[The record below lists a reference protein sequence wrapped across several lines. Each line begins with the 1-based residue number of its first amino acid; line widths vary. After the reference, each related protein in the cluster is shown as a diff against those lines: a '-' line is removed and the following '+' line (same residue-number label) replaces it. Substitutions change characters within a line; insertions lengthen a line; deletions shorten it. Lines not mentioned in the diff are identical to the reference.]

1 MSVKYFA
8 SLYCG
13 WLSAFRFKVRAIC
26 RLVIWHWHR
35 VEQAIAIHSNWFSS
49 SFLLICHPVS
59 KIISSL
65 QANST
70 NVHFNTICSTTGD
83 LQAIVCLLLA
93 YGNKLSSFGGL
104 NVTNYLAGKWKSD
117 LSWCYD
123 DNRIGCMYS
132 WIPVVS
138 FYCNSQHLV
147 AVFTSDPAISLMLMS
162 YSHAT
167 SEQVK
172 CIFLSFI
179 SNAKTKM

>member
-123 DNRIGCMYS
+123 DNWLYVQLNSCGVLLLQLTAFSGCIYKWPGYFS
-132 WIPVVS
+132 HVDE
-138 FYCNSQHLV
+138 L
-147 AVFTSDPAISLMLMS
+147 FTRNLW
-162 YSHAT
+162 T
-167 SEQVK
+167 S
-172 CIFLSFI
+172 
-179 SNAKTKM
+179 